1 MKMEEILIRARYQ
14 IGDEVF
20 FVPSSEPH
28 KGMVLAYVV
37 GASMEP
43 EYIIR
48 WEDMSVSQHTDI
60 EISNERDV
68 Y

>member
-1 MKMEEILIRARYQ
+1 MKEILVRVEYQ
-14 IGDEVF
+14 IGDDVF
-20 FVPSSEPH
+20 FLPAPEPH

-37 GASMEP
+37 GPSMEP

-48 WEDMSVSQHTDI
+48 WEDMSVSQHTSL
-60 EISNERDV
+60 EISNERAV